1 MTTMTTVPEVG
12 AIAPEFRLRGP
23 GGVFYALSEFRGDKN
38 VLLAFFPLAFSPVC
52 SHQLPELQRELQR
65 FEAADTVV
73 FGVSVDSHYA
83 NAAFARSL
91 HIDFPL
97 LSDWSREASS
107 AYGVLI
113 PKPAISG
120 RALFL
125 VDKRGRIA
133 WREVSEDAD
142 SLEQVPSPERAL
154 AALEALPRD

>member
-1 MTTMTTVPEVG
+1 MKTLSVPEIG
-12 AIAPEFRLRGP
+12 AEAPDLRLRGP
-23 GGVFYALSEFRGDKN
+23 GGVFYTLSEFRGDKN

-52 SHQLPELQRELQR
+52 SHQLPELQQALPR
-65 FEAADTVV
+65 FEAADAMV

-83 NAAFARSL
+83 NAAFARTL
-91 HIDFPL
+91 RLDFPL
-97 LSDWSREASS
+97 LSDWQHEASA

-113 PKPAISG
+113 PKAGISG

-125 VDKRGRIA
+125 IDKRGRLA

-154 AALEALPRD
+154 AALDALPRD